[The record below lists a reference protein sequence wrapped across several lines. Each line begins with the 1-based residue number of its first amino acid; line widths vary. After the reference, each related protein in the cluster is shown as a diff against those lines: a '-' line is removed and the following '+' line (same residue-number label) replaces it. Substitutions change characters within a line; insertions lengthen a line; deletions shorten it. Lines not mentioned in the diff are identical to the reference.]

1 MRRTSAGVELT
12 RTVNAAPRLDRRDL
26 LEVLEDHR
34 DRTFRR
40 TLKARVSD
48 EASALDFINE
58 VGFCSAFTHGLGL
71 PCLREAIAGEREPAL
86 PEHIQ
91 HDYAIGLTWRLK
103 DSLPAKR
110 AVYYGKVVGG
120 RPGFV
125 SLELLPAFLR
135 LRLRPGSYLH
145 HFRRGELSLCGKLIM
160 DVLTKRGTCETAV
173 LKLSSGYHGPRKR
186 PTFERA
192 MRELQERFLALKVE
206 ERSDPFSYVWDTM
219 RARFSDALSNSR
231 KLRPQAAAIQILS
244 RYFEVAG
251 FGTERSVARI
261 LAIPSPLAA
270 SGVARLARE
279 RIVTRNC
286 KIEGLVGPQTILSR
300 LLS

>member
-1 MRRTSAGVELT
+1 MNAG
-12 RTVNAAPRLDRRDL
+12 PRLARPDL
-26 LEVLEDHR
+26 LEALEAHR

-40 TLKARVSD
+40 TFKARVSD

-103 DSLPAKR
+103 DSLPARR

-125 SLELLPAFLR
+125 SLDLLPAFLC
-135 LRLRPGSYLH
+135 LRLRPGTYLDH
-145 HFRRGELSLCGKLIM
+145 YRRGDLSLCGKLIM
-160 DVLTKRGTCETAV
+160 DVLTKRGACETAV
-173 LKLSSGYHGPRKR
+173 LKLSSGYHGPKKR
-186 PTFERA
+186 PTFDRA
-192 MRELQERFLALKVE
+192 MKELQERFLALKVE
-206 ERSDPFSYVWDTM
+206 ERNDPFSYVWDTL
-219 RARFSDALSNSR
+219 RARFSDARSR
-231 KLRPQAAAIQILS
+231 SRRLRPHAAAMQILT

-251 FGTERSVARI
+251 FGNERSISRV
-261 LAIPSPLAA
+261 LAIPFDLTGSSAAKLAQA
-270 SGVARLARE
+270 G
-279 RIVTRNC
+279 IVTRNC
-286 KIEGLVGPQTILSR
+286 KIEGLSGPQTVLSR
-300 LLS
+300 LFS